1 MQPEKVA
8 FFVLCAYGFSE
19 RFVLYESL
27 IFGRFVSDLVENWIC
42 GLYKAV
48 MSEIK
53 ELEAKRAE
61 LDKEIDVY
69 LKELGII

>member
-42 GLYKAV
+42 GL
-48 MSEIK
+48 
-53 ELEAKRAE
+53 
-61 LDKEIDVY
+61 
-69 LKELGII
+69 